1 MEQVFLINN
10 LPLPLDI
17 TKKITNIY
25 KHIELTPKY
34 KRDHKDLINHLQY
47 YMWLTIK
54 LKKRDNPNQTLNQTI
69 KEFDYYRP
77 KPNYSK

>member
-1 MEQVFLINN
+1 MEQLLLINN
-10 LPLPLDI
+10 LPLPPDL
-17 TKKITNIY
+17 TMKIIKIY

-47 YMWLTIK
+47 YMWLNVK
-54 LKKRDNPNQTLNQTI
+54 LKKRDNPNQTLMHTI

-77 KPNYSK
+77 KPNYLK